1 MELNQEQLNKL
12 DELVTLI
19 TLSKDGSIAF
29 LLCNEPILRKELY
42 NELEKRLEI
51 LNIKIINIQLD
62 ENSSDLVNEI
72 RKKVSPT
79 KNKAAIFVYGIEKAS
94 KAATS
99 SGKSAFLT
107 KLNIMRE
114 EFSNIN
120 QPVIIWSNEATIS
133 KIAIEAPDFWSWRT
147 TVFEF
152 RMEKTTQPFEKTER
166 ITESGLENL
175 TIDELNERYK
185 QYSELL
191 EEYKNKNIVD
201 DHKFADWY
209 FKLGLIHYFR
219 GEYDEALEKYKQ
231 SIAIYKRIGNQL
243 SVATALNNIAIILM
257 IKGEYDMALE
267 KYKQSMEIR
276 KNLGDQR
283 GVAIALN
290 NIALIH
296 QDKGEYDEALEKY
309 AQSIEINN
317 KIGNQRGI
325 AQTLHNIATIHQDKG
340 EYDKALEKYKQALDI
355 KERLDD
361 QGGIAS
367 TLHQIA
373 TIHTI
378 KGEYNEALDKYK
390 QSMDIAKKL
399 GDQRGIAAILHS
411 IGIIQQN
418 KGEYEEAL
426 EKYRQS
432 MEINNKIGNQ
442 RSIAYILAQMGLL
455 YSQIGKKQEA
465 IESTQKALDL
475 FEKIGLENEAR
486 KAKAQIEKMSL

>member
-1 MELNQEQLNKL
+1 MELNQEQLSKL

-19 TLSKDGSIAF
+19 TLSKDGAIAF
-29 LLCNEPILRKELY
+29 VLCNEPVLRKELY
-42 NELEKRLEI
+42 NELEKRLET

-72 RKKVSPT
+72 RKKVSST

-94 KAATS
+94 KAVTS

-166 ITESGLENL
+166 ITESGFENL

-201 DHKFADWY
+201 DYKFADWY
-209 FKLGLIHYFR
+209 FKLGMIHYLR

-231 SIAIYKRIGNQL
+231 SMEIDKRIGNQL
-243 SVATALNNIAIILM
+243 GIATALNNIAIILM
-257 IKGEYDMALE
+257 NKGEYDEALE
-267 KYKQSMEIR
+267 KYRQSMEI
-276 KNLGDQR
+276 KKKLGDQR
-283 GVAIALN
+283 GIAQTLH
-290 NIALIH
+290 NIAIIH

-309 AQSIEINN
+309 RQSMEINEKLGDQRGIAQTLHN
-317 KIGNQRGI
+317 IAMIHQDKGEYDEALEKYKQSMDIKKKLGDQRGI
-325 AQTLHNIATIHQDKG
+325 AQTLHNIATIHQNKG
-340 EYDKALEKYKQALDI
+340 EYDEALEKYKQSMEI
-355 KERLDD
+355 K
-361 QGGIAS
+361 
-367 TLHQIA
+367 
-373 TIHTI
+373 
-378 KGEYNEALDKYK
+378 
-390 QSMDIAKKL
+390 KKL
-399 GDQRGIAAILHS
+399 GDQ
-411 IGIIQQN
+411 
-418 KGEYEEAL
+418 EV
-426 EKYRQS
+426 
-432 MEINNKIGNQ
+432 
-442 RSIAYILAQMGLL
+442 
-455 YSQIGKKQEA
+455 
-465 IESTQKALDL
+465 
-475 FEKIGLENEAR
+475 
-486 KAKAQIEKMSL
+486 